1 MASRSHFFSCIKPF
15 WAQQVSSGLWKGR
28 YDNIY
33 TAAGD
38 CGRRRT
44 GHNSAAALSWSGL
57 ESAEASR
64 RCFGSNCLDLQT
76 ICAGLLRWPRDWDC
90 HTLRHAPQLSQS
102 ALVSDN
108 VEYNEQDSDRKPKI
122 FLIFLLVL
130 GWIVFCVLKLWTILV
145 TAVRLQ
151 SLGMSN
157 KCQPPFTLN
166 VILDQRVN

>member
-1 MASRSHFFSCIKPF
+1 MLVLHWETAVFWLWNFLWRTLSGASRVWLDNHFFSCIKPF

-44 GHNSAAALSWSGL
+44 GHNSAAALSWSGP
-57 ESAEASR
+57 ESAKASR

-90 HTLRHAPQLSQS
+90 HTLRHAPQLSKS
-102 ALVSDN
+102 ALVNDN
-108 VEYNEQDSDRKPKI
+108 VEYNARIRKENQKY
-122 FLIFLLVL
+122 FSSFCWSLVEL
-130 GWIVFCVLKLWTILV
+130 YFVF
-145 TAVRLQ
+145 
-151 SLGMSN
+151 
-157 KCQPPFTLN
+157 
-166 VILDQRVN
+166 